1 MKIVKLRDRQGSQV
15 SPQTHIDSV
24 MNSEGK
30 VLDELYAPLTHVGSY
45 GDSQHKV
52 VDKDGAG
59 FMSPAQ
65 LTHLENV
72 SEDTYCKIV
81 SDTTEMPA
89 NGHDTITFQSGRR
102 IDLIATAGANKVIKI
117 DHESIETPVTPRT
130 SQAVPGQAYTV
141 IEGVSNDDAGHM
153 TGINQVTVSMPVQ
166 IAVNTLTSD
175 GGVIN
180 LIGTS
185 QTSGN
190 QDVKS
195 SSDLTYN
202 PLTQILSAPIINA
215 NMVGGAKG
223 SIPYQNDANQTTF
236 VGIGT
241 EGQILKSVSG
251 IPSWTNDK
259 GVKSYAWN
267 NGTSEGPTV
276 TTTLQ
281 DDSTVTSPAIPSAS
295 DSVSGIVTTEAQ
307 TFSGIKTFNDGIV
320 AHVSDLTGGDVGS
333 LPYQDGVNSTAM
345 LPIGTAGYVLTVEN
359 GIPSWKPNKGITSYS
374 WTAGTTE
381 GPILNSVL
389 ADGTTVSTPAVPSAS
404 STASGVITT
413 GQQLIAGNK
422 EFLNNVKVDGDLT
435 VVGNLYST
443 QEHDLII
450 SDKRVTLAYTDSPS
464 VETANGSGIEVT
476 TYADANETD
485 PAQKYH
491 GPSLLWYSDKGWS
504 TENTDPNTARSLDIN
519 LGGEGAVYRI
529 NGVQVLSSTQFIG
542 NSATADKVNHT
553 ITYHNGSTFNGS
565 ADVTV
570 NYDTVGAS
578 IKNHASTSTEFGVA
592 STTEYGHVK
601 IGNGIVPTDG
611 VITLDYG
618 TTATNLASASSAGTS
633 VQVSRA
639 DHVHPLPSLNDCTN
653 ILSVAKGGTG
663 ASSLSLNCVLIGN
676 GVDAVKTSNLGTN
689 GQFLQIVDGV
699 PTFDNLS
706 LSQVGDID
714 DLPRISDTGL
724 TCDDFTF

>member
-1 MKIVKLRDRQGSQV
+1 MKIVKLKDRQGSQV
-15 SPQTHIDSV
+15 SPQTHIDAV

-30 VLDELYAPLTHVGSY
+30 VLNELYAPLTHVGSY
-45 GDSQHKV
+45 GESQHKV
-52 VDKDGAG
+52 VDKNGAG

-72 SEDTYCKIV
+72 SENTYCKII

-89 NGHDTITFQSGRR
+89 SGHDTITFQSGRR
-102 IDLIATAGANKVIKI
+102 IDLIATAGATKVIKI
-117 DHESIETPVTPRT
+117 DHETVETPVTTRT
-130 SQAVPGQAYTV
+130 SQAEPGQAYTLV
-141 IEGVSNDDAGHM
+141 ESMTYDESGHV
-153 TGINQVTVSMPVQ
+153 TGINQVVVSMPVK
-166 IAVNTLTSD
+166 IAVNTLASD
-175 GGVIN
+175 GGVVN
-180 LIGTS
+180 LVGVSST
-185 QTSGN
+185 GN
-190 QDVKS
+190 QDAKTSV
-195 SSDLTYN
+195 DVNYN
-202 PLTQILSAPIINA
+202 PSTKVLSAPIINA
-215 NMVGGAKG
+215 NMVGGEKG
-223 SIPYQNDANQTTF
+223 SIPYQDNSNVTTF
-236 VGIGT
+236 LEIGT
-241 EGQILKSVSG
+241 EGQVIKSVSG
-251 IPSWTNDK
+251 VPAWSGDK
-259 GVKSYAWN
+259 GVKSVVWN
-267 NGTSEGPTV
+267 NGSANGPTA
-276 TTTLQ
+276 TITLQ
-281 DDSTVTSPAIPSAS
+281 DNTTVIIPEIPSATEAQ
-295 DSVSGIVTTEAQ
+295 SGIVTTEAQ
-307 TFSGIKTFNDGIV
+307 TFSGTKTFNDGIV
-320 AHVSDLTGGDVGS
+320 AHVSDLTGGDIGS
-333 LPYQDGVNSTAM
+333 IPYQDGVNSTAM
-345 LPIGTAGYVLTVEN
+345 LPIGTAGYVLTSEGGV
-359 GIPSWKPNKGITSYS
+359 PVWKANKGIASYS
-374 WTAGTTE
+374 WTAGTEE

-389 ADGTTVSTPAVPSAS
+389 ADGSTVSAPAVPSAS

-450 SDKRVTLAYTDSPS
+450 SDKRVTLAYTDTPS

-529 NGVQVLSSTQFIG
+529 NGVQVLSATQYIG

-565 ADVTV
+565 ADITV

-578 IKNHASTSTEFGVA
+578 VKNHASTTTEFGVA
-592 STTEYGHVK
+592 STTNYGHVK
-601 IGNGIVPTDG
+601 IGNGIVPIDG
-611 VITLDYG
+611 VISLDYG
-618 TTATNLASASSAGTS
+618 TSATSPASTASAGTS

-639 DHVHPLPSLNDCTN
+639 DHVHPFPSLNDCKDT
-653 ILSVAKGGTG
+653 LSVSKGGTG
-663 ASSLSLNCVLIGN
+663 ATTLALNCVLIGN
-676 GVDAVKTSNLGTN
+676 GTGAIKTSNAGTN
-689 GQFLQIVDGV
+689 GQFLQMVDGV